1 MIGLMRKKFKDTT
14 KSLKILWKYLSVYKR
29 DLIFLSILGVFS
41 ALANGSVPYVMGKFL
56 DGIVSPH
63 NVFAGTTI
71 EMPLWVLMLAIWG
84 LSQLVA
90 IGTDWTNDRMS
101 RKIGIRIY
109 TDYYINAQAALLSL
123 PLSFH
128 KNTKPGEVSNA
139 INRTANALDTI
150 SSNIIITLTPQ
161 FLSIIIGIGFAFI
174 MNQSLAVVLLLG
186 VLVYLVVLFWMVPK
200 TVPLQRLM
208 HKSWGKS
215 FAEMSQS
222 TSNIISVKQ
231 FGSEEYHKKKLGKKF
246 MTAFNLHVLINSI
259 WSNVG
264 FSQRV
269 IVLGTQVVI
278 FTLSVYLIQAS
289 SMTIGQLLAF
299 NGYAA
304 LVFGPFVVLGRQWQ
318 ALQNG
323 LVSLEQTEKI
333 ITEKSEDYSP
343 IGATKDFKF
352 QGAIKFENVSFGYK
366 KSQKVLDGIS
376 FETKPGEMI
385 ALVGESGAGKSTL
398 IDLVSGYYF
407 PTAGRV
413 TIDGHQTKKI
423 DLKFLRKNIAI
434 VPQEVVL
441 FHDTVKMNISY
452 GSDGVKDKA
461 IKEAATVAH
470 ADAFIENFP
479 KKYEQ
484 IVGERGIKLS
494 VGQKQRIAI
503 ARAILR
509 NPKILILDEPTSALD
524 SETEKFVTEA
534 LDRVMEGRTTFVIAH
549 RLSTVRKADKI
560 LVLENG
566 KIVETGTH
574 EELMKIDGGNYR
586 RRYELHVGLV

>member
-1 MIGLMRKKFKDTT
+1 
-14 KSLKILWKYLSVYKR
+14 
-29 DLIFLSILGVFS
+29 
-41 ALANGSVPYVMGKFL
+41 MGKFL

-63 NVFAGTTI
+63 TIFAGTSI
-71 EMPLWVLMLAIWG
+71 EMPLWGLMLAIWG

-101 RKIGIRIY
+101 RKIGTRIF
-109 TDYYINAQAALLSL
+109 TDYYINAQAVLLSL

-128 KNTKPGEVSNA
+128 KNAKPGEISNA
-139 INRTANALDTI
+139 INRTAHALDTI
-150 SSNIIITLTPQ
+150 SSNIIIALAPQ

-174 MNQSLAVVLLLG
+174 MNPSLAVVLLLG
-186 VLVYLVVLFWMVPK
+186 VLVYLAILFRMVPK
-200 TVPLQRLM
+200 AIPLQRLM
-208 HKSWGKS
+208 HKAWGKS

-222 TSNIISVKQ
+222 SSNIISVKQ

-246 MTAFNLHVLINSI
+246 GAAFNFDVLINSI

-264 FSQRV
+264 FSQRA

-318 ALQNG
+318 TIQNG
-323 LVSLEQTEKI
+323 LVTLERTEKI
-333 ITEKSEDYSP
+333 INEKPEDYSP
-343 IGATKDFKF
+343 IGAAKDFNF

-407 PTAGRV
+407 PIAGRV

-441 FHDTVKMNISY
+441 FHDTVKMNIAY
-452 GSDGVKDKA
+452 GSDGAKDKT
-461 IKEAATVAH
+461 IIEAAIVAH

-484 IVGERGIKLS
+484 VVGERGVKLS

-534 LDRVMEGRTTFVIAH
+534 LDMVMKGRTTFVIAH

-560 LVLENG
+560 LVLESG
-566 KIVETGTH
+566 KIVESGTH
-574 EELMKIDGGNYR
+574 DDLMKIEGGNYR

>member
-1 MIGLMRKKFKDTT
+1 MRKKFKNKI
-14 KSLKILWKYLSVYKR
+14 KSLEILWKYLSVYKN
-29 DLIFLSILGVFS
+29 DLILLSVLGVFS
-41 ALANGSVPYVMGKFL
+41 AIANGSVPYVMGRFL
-56 DGIVSPH
+56 DAIVHSQYIFV
-63 NVFAGTTI
+63 NTMF
-71 EMPLWVLMLAIWG
+71 EMPLWGLFLFIWG
-84 LSQLVA
+84 ISQLVA

-101 RKIGIRIY
+101 RKIGTRIFK
-109 TDYYINAQAALLSL
+109 DYYISAQSVLLSL

-128 KNTKPGEVSNA
+128 KNAKPGEISNA
-139 INRTANALDTI
+139 LNRTAHALEAI
-150 SSNIIITLTPQ
+150 SSNIIITLAPQ
-161 FLSIIIGIGFAFI
+161 FLSILIGLCFAFI
-174 MNQSLAVVLLLG
+174 MNSSLAFVLLIG
-186 VLVYLVVLFWMVPK
+186 IFIYLLVLFRMIPQA
-200 TVPLQRLM
+200 VPLQRLM
-208 HKSWGKS
+208 HKAWGKS
-215 FAEMSQS
+215 FSEMNQAS
-222 TSNIISVKQ
+222 SNIISVKQ
-231 FGSEEYHKKKLGKKF
+231 FGSEDYHIKKTTQKF
-246 MTAFNLHVLINSI
+246 NKAFNFDVLINSI

-269 IVLGTQVVI
+269 IVVGTQVVI
-278 FTLSVYLIQAS
+278 FSLSVYLIQAGTMS
-289 SMTIGQLLAF
+289 IGQLLAF
-299 NGYAA
+299 NGYAM

-318 ALQNG
+318 TLQNG
-323 LVSLEQTEKI
+323 LVTMERTEKI
-333 ITEKSEDYSP
+333 LTEEPEDYSP
-343 IGATKDFKF
+343 QGARKDFKF
-352 QGAIKFENVSFGYK
+352 LGSIKFENVSFGYK

-398 IDLVSGYYF
+398 IDLISGYYF
-407 PTAGRV
+407 PTSGRV
-413 TIDGHQTKKI
+413 TVDEHQTKNI

-434 VPQEVVL
+434 VPQEVAL
-441 FHDTVKMNISY
+441 FHDTVKMNIGY
-452 GSDGVKDKA
+452 GSAGAKTTA
-461 IKEAATVAH
+461 IKSAAAVAH
-470 ADAFIENFP
+470 ADVFIEKFP

-484 IVGERGIKLS
+484 VVGERGIKLS

-560 LVLENG
+560 LVLEDG
-566 KIVETGTH
+566 KILESGTH